1 MEYQPQPALI
11 AFSFFY
17 FIYFF
22 LSGLQVKYG
31 YKKFKKINSF
41 MVKRDSLRSIFLSIF
56 VAIPFLYE
64 IKCIMDWT
72 FTKTSLQLFD
82 WFKLFSI
89 YVSSYKAKMQQMS
102 TLSTKLGDSV
112 DWTGKIIGWVGFIL
126 LLLII
131 FGPMILFSGLNPT
144 SQPNLVNGGS
154 FQLGIHVIGG
164 NEFTLYSTSH
174 FASPPTIL
182 TEDQFNA

>member
-1 MEYQPQPALI
+1 MVVFGLFLIFIYFWASERPPNDYQPQSALI

-41 MVKRDSLRSIFLSIF
+41 MVNRSSPNYYFMLIFI
-56 VAIPFLYE
+56 AIPFLYE

-72 FTKTSLQLFD
+72 FLRTSLQIFD

-89 YVSSYKAKMQQMS
+89 YVSSYKAKMQQLD
-102 TLSTKLGDSV
+102 TLEIKLG
-112 DWTGKIIGWVGFIL
+112 
-126 LLLII
+126 
-131 FGPMILFSGLNPT
+131 
-144 SQPNLVNGGS
+144 
-154 FQLGIHVIGG
+154 
-164 NEFTLYSTSH
+164 
-174 FASPPTIL
+174 
-182 TEDQFNA
+182 

>member
-1 MEYQPQPALI
+1 MVVFIMFNLFIFYWASERAPMYYQPQPALI

-41 MVKRDSLRSIFLSIF
+41 MVKRNMASYIFLMVFI
-56 VAIPFLYE
+56 AIPFLYE

-72 FTKTSLQLFD
+72 FLKTSIQLFD

-89 YVSSYKAKMQQMS
+89 YVSSFKSKMQYNS
-102 TLSTKLGDSV
+102 A
-112 DWTGKIIGWVGFIL
+112 IG
-126 LLLII
+126 
-131 FGPMILFSGLNPT
+131 S
-144 SQPNLVNGGS
+144 
-154 FQLGIHVIGG
+154 
-164 NEFTLYSTSH
+164 
-174 FASPPTIL
+174 
-182 TEDQFNA
+182 

>member
-1 MEYQPQPALI
+1 MIILALFLVFIYYWASETSPSEYQPQPALI

-17 FIYFF
+17 FLYFF

-41 MVKRDSLRSIFLSIF
+41 MVKRNTFSSIFVSVF

-72 FTKTSLQLFD
+72 FLKTSLQLFD

-89 YVSSYKAKMQQMS
+89 YVSSFKAKIQQNA
-102 TLSTKLGDSV
+102 TLDTKLG
-112 DWTGKIIGWVGFIL
+112 
-126 LLLII
+126 
-131 FGPMILFSGLNPT
+131 
-144 SQPNLVNGGS
+144 
-154 FQLGIHVIGG
+154 
-164 NEFTLYSTSH
+164 
-174 FASPPTIL
+174 
-182 TEDQFNA
+182 